1 MAGIAVKRIT
11 NANCY
16 LNGNSLL
23 GKVEETKLPEV
34 VATMAEHKALGLVGK
49 LELPSGI
56 DKMEMSIKFNSF
68 YEDVLLKAADPFSP
82 VDLQVR
88 CSRETHTGQGR
99 TAQDPVVTFLKGTF
113 KNYPLGGF
121 KQHENVDAEFKL
133 NITYI
138 KQVIAGKEVLEVDVL
153 NNIFKV
159 GGNDILAS
167 YRSNIGG

>member
-1 MAGIAVKRIT
+1 MAEIAVKRIT

-34 VATMAEHKALGLVGK
+34 ATTMVEHKALGLVGK
-49 LELPSGI
+49 IELPSGI
-56 DKMEMSIKFNSF
+56 DKMEMSMKFNSF
-68 YEDVLLKAADPFSP
+68 YEDALLKAGNPFAP

-88 CSRETHTGQGR
+88 CSRETYTGQGR
-99 TAQDPVVTFLKGTF
+99 TAQEPVVTFLKGSF

-121 KQHENVDAEFKL
+121 KQHENVEAEFKL
-133 NITYI
+133 NITYV
-138 KQVIAGKEVLEVDVL
+138 KQVIAGKDILEIDVL
-153 NNIFKV
+153 NNIYKV
-159 GGNDILAS
+159 GGVEILAD